1 MPTVSLT
8 LPILPGKNESWRRFC
23 QEIDGARRGAYEASR
38 RRLGIVR
45 ETLRLVE
52 TRQGE
57 AVLLTIEA
65 ADLGDALSGIAS
77 SSAPFD
83 RWFRH
88 KLQRLHGLSFEPVL
102 PPADSLSVIDYSEGG
117 QKDVRNAY
125 ED

>member
-38 RRLGIVR
+38 QRLGIVR

-52 TRQGE
+52 ARQGE

-65 ADLGDALSGIAS
+65 ADLGRALGGIAS

-83 RWFRH
+83 RWFRYQ
-88 KLQRLHGLSFEPVL
+88 LQRLHGLSFAPVA
-102 PPADSLSVIDYSEGG
+102 PPADSRSVFDYSEGG
-117 QKDVRNAY
+117 NRD
-125 ED
+125 